1 MNIPVWVQTA
11 LHAPPVILLAA
22 LLLEAWLPLP
32 ARWKPSALIPLL
44 QRLVRR
50 VNPPKTSPKQ
60 QWMASLLLPL
70 VVIIPS
76 LIASWSVR
84 NLAPWEIV
92 FDTLLLSWL
101 LESQPV
107 KECLIAVRQ
116 LLQQNKLAL
125 ARLQLSRWV
134 LRDTESLSS
143 MGVSKAAIEMSMLR
157 LLSQWFTVAF
167 CYLLLGIHGALFCR
181 LIQLLA
187 QSCNMKLSANR
198 QCGEFSAR
206 MLQTLNTIPVLI
218 LVLLQI
224 FLPHGFSSV
233 KNAFRQC
240 RYWPAVTTGMLISGY
255 GTNLGVGLGGP
266 RFYQK
271 QKIRYARIGGIQEP
285 SPAALLMAYHRLIG
299 LGWLCWSLLAGM
311 YGWYVYVHLA

>member
-1 MNIPVWVQTA
+1 MNLPAWVQVA
-11 LHAPPVILLAA
+11 LNAPPVILLAA
-22 LLLEAWLPLP
+22 LLLEAWLPIP

-50 VNPPKTSPKQ
+50 VNPKQSSPKQ
-60 QWMASLLLPL
+60 QWMAGLLLPL

-76 LIASWSVR
+76 LIASWSMR
-84 NLAPWEIV
+84 NLAPWEML
-92 FDTLLLSWL
+92 FDMLLLTWL
-101 LESQPV
+101 LESQPL
-107 KECLIAVRQ
+107 KEGLLAVRQ
-116 LLQQNKLAL
+116 LLQQDKLAL

-134 LRDTESLSS
+134 LRDTQSLSN
-143 MGVSKAAIEMSMLR
+143 MGVCKAAIEMSILR

-167 CYLLLGIHGALFCR
+167 GYLLLGIHGALFCR

-187 QSCNMKLSANR
+187 QSCNMKLAANR
-198 QCGEFSAR
+198 LCGEFTAR

-224 FLPHGFSSV
+224 FLPHGFSGV

-240 RYWPAVTTGMLISGY
+240 RYWPAVTTGMLLSGY
-255 GTNLGVGLGGP
+255 GTNLNLGLGGP
-266 RFYQK
+266 RFYVGE
-271 QKIRYARIGGIQEP
+271 KIRYPRIGGTQEP
-285 SPAALLMAYHRLIG
+285 TSASLLLAYQRLIR
-299 LGWLCWSLLAGM
+299 LGWLCWLLLAAM